1 MRKTHQC
8 VHAFATVRPAES
20 VSAQT
25 PFLPIGMMSKEQ
37 TLRNMRDTSATADR
51 GTAYTV
57 YDMSVNNVELQSVY
71 TQNAASVT
79 LGLISFV
86 QTEAFC
92 PTVLATGAAE
102 GCIPWTAR
110 VRPLDIPEQS
120 SAWEAFTTDG
130 VGCEQYANTYA
141 KHADSAQS
149 ICKTMR
155 TPRMAVTHIQNDMYN
170 LFSAQNEMSLVVCWN
185 SICLV
190 FAFMLCLHVVLDH
203 SKQTSASGL
212 AQTSQDTNWPW
223 IEGTVYVFITC
234 ATVIV
239 LGVTLSMATQENAKR
254 SNKYK
259 DSLLPTGSIMITVIS
274 GGISGLLVLCS
285 PWYVEGYIEPD
296 KPTDVEANHTNGV
309 KFQARV
315 HTNTS
320 WQRYGRFLLSRND
333 LSIAYC
339 NFLTFPIL
347 VLLIYVRYNWYSV
360 DVHVQRA
367 FFSAVAVGVLNITE
381 VSVMG
386 LIYLITEVDESKT
399 RRKFRLK
406 YTEETPTIFFHH
418 LNLINFTA
426 QLIFFLSKMA
436 VFIPTIHQIRRNM
449 KWQYDK
455 TDTEQFAGQ
464 KLEVQ
469 PLVLVMIAF
478 FAMNHAVPLVHN
490 FVVNAGIGTG
500 SYSKFINSFRV
511 INAKLVTF
519 AATNVA
525 VASIINFQ
533 GQ

>member
-1 MRKTHQC
+1 
-8 VHAFATVRPAES
+8 
-20 VSAQT
+20 
-25 PFLPIGMMSKEQ
+25 MMAKEQ

-57 YDMSVNNVELQSVY
+57 YDMSVQNAELQSKY
-71 TQNAASVT
+71 NEGSGSVT

-92 PTVLATGAAE
+92 PFVSATGEAE
-102 GCIPWTAR
+102 GCIPWTTR
-110 VRPLDIPEQS
+110 VRPLDFPVS
-120 SAWEAFTTDG
+120 LTWNAFTKDG
-130 VGCEQYANTYA
+130 TGCAQYASTYGGN
-141 KHADSAQS
+141 ADSAQS

-155 TPRMAVTHIQNDMYN
+155 TPRMAVTQIQNDVYN

-190 FAFMLCLHVVLDH
+190 FAFMLCLHVILDH

-212 AQTSQDTNWPW
+212 AQTSQDTEWPW
-223 IEGTVYVFITC
+223 IQGTVYVFITC
-234 ATVIV
+234 AAVIV
-239 LGVTLSMATQENAKR
+239 VGVTLSMMTQENAKR
-254 SNKYK
+254 STKYK

-274 GGISGLLVLCS
+274 GGIACVLVLCS

-296 KPTDVEANHTNGV
+296 RPTDVEANAKYGV
-309 KFQARV
+309 KFQQRV

-386 LIYLITEVDESKT
+386 LMCLITEVDDSKS

-406 YTEETPTIFFHH
+406 YEETTPKVYFHH
-418 LNLINFTA
+418 SNLISFTA

-436 VFIPTIHQIRRNM
+436 VFIPTIHQIRRNL
-449 KWQYDK
+449 KWQYAEK
-455 TDTEQFAGQ
+455 APEQFAGQ
-464 KLEVQ
+464 EHEVQ

-490 FVVNAGIGTG
+490 FVVNMGWGSAG
-500 SYSKFINSFRV
+500 YAKFINSIRM
-511 INAKLVTF
+511 INAKLVIFTV
-519 AATNVA
+519 TNVA